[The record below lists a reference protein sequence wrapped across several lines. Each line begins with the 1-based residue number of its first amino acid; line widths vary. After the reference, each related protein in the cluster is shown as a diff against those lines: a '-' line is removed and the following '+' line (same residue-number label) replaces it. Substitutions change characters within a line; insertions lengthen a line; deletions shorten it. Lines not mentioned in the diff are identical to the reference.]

1 MSLGFVAFFLKFGIQ
16 GEGTILPL
24 CLSRMLTRKHA
35 PKQTGC
41 FKMNPVM
48 PILQLDF
55 IKKIK
60 LNPKYVVGEIKD
72 EVTIVLTQGLYV
84 CVFILCSWISA

>member
-1 MSLGFVAFFLKFGIQ
+1 
-16 GEGTILPL
+16 
-24 CLSRMLTRKHA
+24 
-35 PKQTGC
+35 
-41 FKMNPVM
+41 MNPVM

-84 CVFILCSWISA
+84 CVVILYSWISA